1 MKRKLLKCTGTL
13 TLALALAALSATPA
27 LAAETG
33 TDAVTGLLSDILV
46 ALIGAGSVIAAACIG
61 IRGAREIVKE
71 QYAYFTSFSSKG
83 HDLGR
88 LLRQA
93 KKEITIVANY
103 GGNMLKKYKTL
114 LEDCASRGIQINYL
128 MLDAKAVVDMSYVL
142 FGDAKSQTKRNVKD
156 VLDRLKNLNMSANV
170 TLKACSFPLPASYI
184 AIDCSIGSI
193 QKPKETAKIQVM
205 LYQYRVP
212 TGKAPITYMT
222 KDGDAAAFKHTV
234 ASIKYMW
241 HHATSFTPDSYFSDL
256 EKKVPASRLSKA
268 IQRLRKKIK
277 HFFKKSVAHSA
288 LRCFLL

>member
-1 MKRKLLKCTGTL
+1 MKRKPLKCAGAL
-13 TLALALAALSATPA
+13 TLALALAALSAVPA
-27 LAAETG
+27 FAAETG

-61 IRGAREIVKE
+61 IRGAKAIVTE

-128 MLDAKAVVDMSYVL
+128 MLDKNEVVTMSHDF
-142 FGDAKSQTKRNVKD
+142 FGDKEYQTRRNVD
-156 VLDRLKNLNMSANV
+156 EVLKALKEFNGGKNV
-170 TLKACSFPLPASYI
+170 TLRTWSFPLSASYI
-184 AIDCSIGSI
+184 AIDCGIGFF
-193 QKPKETAKIQVM
+193 QKLEDTAKIQVM

-222 KDGDAAAFKHTV
+222 KDGDASAFKHTV

-241 HHATSFTPDSYFSDL
+241 HHATFFTPDNYFSVPD
-256 EKKVPASRLSKA
+256 KKAPAARPYKA
-268 IQRLRKKIK
+268 VLQPRKK
-277 HFFKKSVAHSA
+277 
-288 LRCFLL
+288 

>member
-13 TLALALAALSATPA
+13 TLALALAALSAVPA
-27 LAAETG
+27 FAAETG

-61 IRGAREIVKE
+61 IRGARAIVTE

-103 GGNMLKKYKTL
+103 GGNMLKKYESM
-114 LEDCASRGIQINYL
+114 LEDCANRGIRINYL

-222 KDGDAAAFKHTV
+222 KDGDASAFKHTV

-241 HHATSFTPDSYFSDL
+241 QHATFLTPDNYFSGSD
-256 EKKVPASRLSKA
+256 KKAPAARPYKA
-268 IQRLRKKIK
+268 VLQPRKK
-277 HFFKKSVAHSA
+277 
-288 LRCFLL
+288 

>member
-1 MKRKLLKCTGTL
+1 MKRKLLKYTGTL

-61 IRGAREIVKE
+61 IRGARAIVTE

-103 GGNMLKKYKTL
+103 GGNMLKKYESM
-114 LEDCASRGIQINYL
+114 LEDCANRGIRINYL

-222 KDGDAAAFKHTV
+222 KDGDASAFKHTV

-241 HHATSFTPDSYFSDL
+241 QHATFLTPDNYFSGSD
-256 EKKVPASRLSKA
+256 KKAPAARPYIAVL
-268 IQRLRKKIK
+268 QPRKK
-277 HFFKKSVAHSA
+277 
-288 LRCFLL
+288 